1 MKLEH
6 ANMLQLYKIKDLHAF
21 ANAIIEIMVGRC
33 EEMNVGASSTSSK
46 SVIELSLDSIPLNWG
61 KIPEI

>member
-1 MKLEH
+1 M
-6 ANMLQLYKIKDLHAF
+6 F

-33 EEMNVGASSTSSK
+33 EEMNVEQSHSDK
-46 SVIELSLDSIPLNWG
+46 NNKPVIELSLDSIPLNWG

>member
-1 MKLEH
+1 M
-6 ANMLQLYKIKDLHAF
+6 F

-33 EEMNVGASSTSSK
+33 EEMNMENPHTDKAK
-46 SVIELSLDSIPLNWG
+46 KPVIELALDSIPLNWG